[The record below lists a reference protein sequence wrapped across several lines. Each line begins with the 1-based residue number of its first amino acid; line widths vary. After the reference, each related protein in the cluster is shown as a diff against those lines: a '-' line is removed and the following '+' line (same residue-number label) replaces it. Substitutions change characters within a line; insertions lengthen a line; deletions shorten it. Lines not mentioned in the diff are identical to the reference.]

1 MTSTKPTTT
10 DWRIVAISGKTADG
24 REISAQE
31 IADMA
36 AQYDP
41 ATYAARIN
49 LEHLRFIFP
58 YPEVSGFGDVVALKA
73 EKQANGKT
81 ALLAK
86 LAVNGNLQALWNA
99 DQKVYSSI
107 EIISPFADTGK
118 AYLVGLAVTD
128 NPASLG
134 TSRHFSVT
142 GAAAVAATKSIHFSE
157 YAEMTESAQNTQTAG
172 LFAALL
178 AKFAKQEAQ
187 APAETQTADTKADNT
202 PADTE
207 TTSITKLTADLAA
220 ARQDLEASAE
230 FATQMLEKHE
240 TLAAEFA
247 AFKQQVEATPLSGQ
261 RPPHTGG
268 GDQVKSDF

>member
-1 MTSTKPTTT
+1 MASTKPTTT
-10 DWRIVAISGKTADG
+10 DWRIVALSGKTADG
-24 REISAQE
+24 RELSAQD
-31 IADMA
+31 ISDMA
-36 AQYDP
+36 AQYNP

-73 EKQANGKT
+73 EKQANRKT

-86 LAVNGNLQALWNA
+86 LAVNDNLQALWNA

-142 GAAAVAATKSIHFSE
+142 GTAAVAAAQSIHFSE
-157 YAEMTESAQNTQTAG
+157 YAEMSESTNNTQTAG

-178 AKFAKQEAQ
+178 AKFAKSEPE
-187 APAETQTADTKADNT
+187 APAETQVADTKVDNT
-202 PADTE
+202 PADTD
-207 TTSITKLTADLAA
+207 TLAIAKFTADLAA
-220 ARQDLEASAE
+220 ARHALEASAE
-230 FATQMLEKHE
+230 FATQMLAKHE
-240 TLAAEFA
+240 ALAAEFA

-268 GDQVKSDF
+268 GDQVTSDF